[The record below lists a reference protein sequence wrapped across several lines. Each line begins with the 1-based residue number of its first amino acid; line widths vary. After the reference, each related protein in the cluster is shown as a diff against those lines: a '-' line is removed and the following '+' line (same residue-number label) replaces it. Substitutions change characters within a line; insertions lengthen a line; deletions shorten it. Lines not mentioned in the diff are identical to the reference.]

1 MRRDSVFTRS
11 RKVWGSLLLHPD
23 WGVTMVAGDVCRELP
38 VTREPFCSLPA
49 LTDRRICLF
58 WQLFCLWSTHYS
70 HAWGGVGWA
79 GWGLAMTGCV
89 LRYPSVVLSVLLKYG
104 RIFECISHH
113 YKIFWC
119 IKPAIK
125 MKFTPARHPH
135 TASIRW
141 IDTPQMDLMSE
152 AITFAT
158 AVNARHVFVF
168 VDWLL
173 LLAGTHL
180 PFWNV
185 ATMMFKKKTKQ
196 RVIQWLILSQ
206 GIFTILWSLCH
217 LGEARKFD
225 PNFKG
230 PIHNRWA
237 VTFSLCLPVLS
248 SSVTAHIDM
257 TFFPASGAARISSVA
272 SSLS

>member
-1 MRRDSVFTRS
+1 
-11 RKVWGSLLLHPD
+11 
-23 WGVTMVAGDVCRELP
+23 
-38 VTREPFCSLPA
+38 
-49 LTDRRICLF
+49 
-58 WQLFCLWSTHYS
+58 
-70 HAWGGVGWA
+70 
-79 GWGLAMTGCV
+79 MTGCV

-104 RIFECISHH
+104 RIFQCISHH

-185 ATMMFKKKTKQ
+185 ATMMFKKKNKTKSHS
-196 RVIQWLILSQ
+196 VIDFITRDIYNLVI
-206 GIFTILWSLCH
+206 
-217 LGEARKFD
+217 
-225 PNFKG
+225 
-230 PIHNRWA
+230 
-237 VTFSLCLPVLS
+237 
-248 SSVTAHIDM
+248 
-257 TFFPASGAARISSVA
+257 
-272 SSLS
+272 SLSFRGGQEVWSKLQGADSQQVSRHIQSLLTGSFFLCDSTYRHDFFSCLRGCTDILCCILFIIALLGYFAVGIIGKMALDLI